1 MRTLLLGGGGGGGR
15 GGEGGGV
22 GRGFGGGCI
31 VRLALMLDFL
41 LVLSLNCSC
50 MY

>member
-1 MRTLLLGGGGGGGR
+1 M
-15 GGEGGGV
+15 

-41 LVLSLNCSC
+41 LVLSLVYLNYSC